1 MRRIDK
7 IRIRKDEN
15 KDMIGADLKVTVRRR
30 NGDTEIIYSG
40 KSKSFVIAMLAHFKH
55 MGKDYPNRATCCMK
69 DWQGNSRYVDANN
82 HRFFNAYWHTEEG
95 RWQWGICFGSGFKG
109 VEASDYQLENHIRH
123 GTSSGQLYYY
133 AGTYSQV
140 IIDGNTA
147 YFTATKSA
155 ENKHTDPIT
164 VREVA
169 FMVRSRHDT
178 SDYDFVIV
186 RDRISDVTLEQY
198 DTITVEYKFKVS
210 A

>member
-1 MRRIDK
+1 MRDNINKRIW
-7 IRIRKDEN
+7 KDGN
-15 KDMIGADLKVTVRRR
+15 KDMIGADLRVIVRRR

-40 KSKSFVIAMLAHFKH
+40 KSRSFIIAMLAHFKQ
-55 MGKDYPNRATCCMK
+55 MGKDYPARDSCCIK
-69 DWQGNSRYVDANN
+69 DWGGANRTVDADNSR
-82 HRFFNAYWHTEEG
+82 FLNAYWHTEEG
-95 RWQWGICFGSGFKG
+95 RHQYGICFGSGFKG
-109 VEASDYQLENHIRH
+109 VEASDYGFENHIPH

-164 VREVA
+164 VREVG
-169 FMVRSRHDT
+169 FTVLSRHGTGDH
-178 SDYDFVIV
+178 DFMIA
-186 RDRISDVTLEQY
+186 RDRISDTTLEQY
-198 DTITVEYKFKVS
+198 DTITAEYKFKVT